1 MKEKIMSIAEFM
13 KKNINADDF
22 KLYVNYN
29 DEQCTRFAQ
38 NTITQHISGDY
49 IEVSYVCIKD
59 QRIGTASTR
68 QIDEENL
75 LKIIQKA
82 EEIAVNNSPDT
93 DMETT
98 LSKEDYPELKNYF
111 PAIETLDTAK
121 MIEIIKKCIDF
132 AETKQGILSGIITK
146 SINEFVYMTKN
157 GFLGYDKSSEIELSM
172 TLRKEHIET
181 KTTFTNKDF
190 EKLCLDGILSRL
202 NEQFDSLKEM
212 RSMDFEAIPV
222 ILRPQAVEQLFMFF
236 NWYMLDR
243 KRADEGL
250 TPLTNQIG
258 QKFFG
263 EKFNIISD
271 INDKD
276 LTTQPFSSNNVH
288 KTVQWVK
295 DGVILDLPTSRQWA
309 QKHNLIP
316 SYMFNFII
324 EGEGVSEKE
333 MMKMVKRGLIINNLW
348 YIRLNDLKTADFTG
362 MTRDGVMYFEDGE
375 IKYAV
380 NNFRFN
386 EQIHDV
392 TKRILA
398 TGESVQQGSNSKV
411 PAMLIKDFVFVDKT
425 TF

>member
-13 KKNINADDF
+13 KKNITADDF
-22 KLYVNYN
+22 KIYVGYK

-38 NTITQHISGDY
+38 NSITQHISGDY
-49 IEVSYVCIKD
+49 IEVSYICIKD
-59 QRIGTASTR
+59 KRIGTAQTR

-82 EEIAVNNSPDT
+82 EEIAENNSPDP
-93 DMETT
+93 DMDTS
-98 LSKEDYPELKNYF
+98 LAKEDYPVIKNYF
-111 PAIETLDTAK
+111 PAIEKFDTAK

-132 AETKQGILSGIITK
+132 AESKEGMLSGILTK
-146 SINEFVYMTKN
+146 TTSEDVFMTKN
-157 GFLGYDKSSEIELSM
+157 GFVGYDKESEIELSM
-172 TLRKEHIET
+172 TLRKDHIET
-181 KTTFTNKDF
+181 KVSFTNKDLD
-190 EKLCLDGILSRL
+190 KLSVDSLLKQL
-202 NEQFDSLKEM
+202 NEQFDALKEM
-212 RSMDFEAIPV
+212 RSMDFETLPV

-258 QKFFG
+258 KKFLG
-263 EKFNIISD
+263 EKFSTSSIID
-271 INDKD
+271 DPD
-276 LTTQPFSSNNVH
+276 LTTAPYSSNNVH
-288 KTVQWVK
+288 KTIHWVK
-295 DGVILDLPTSRQWA
+295 NGVILDLPTSRLWA
-309 QKHNLIP
+309 QKHNLTP
-316 SYMFNFII
+316 SNMFNIVI

-333 MMKMVKRGLIINNLW
+333 MMKMVKRGVIVNNLW

-386 EQIHDV
+386 EKIHEV
-392 TKRILA
+392 TKRLLA
-398 TGESVQQGSNSKV
+398 TGESVQQGANRKV
-411 PAMLIKDFVFVDKT
+411 PAMLIDSFVFVDKT